1 MDLLTHLENVE
12 PEERPGLS
20 EQLAEY
26 IRDNVIGASET
37 FLGPFGRRKLVY
49 ADYIASG
56 RSLKFIEDF
65 IIAEVNNWEEQKAC
79 TYKVGP
85 KIPTWV

>member
-1 MDLLTHLENVE
+1 MDLLANVE
-12 PEERPGLS
+12 PEGPPGQS

-26 IRDNVIGASET
+26 IRENVIGAGQT

-65 IIAEVNNWEEQKAC
+65 IIDEVNYGGC
-79 TYKVGP
+79 SDYFL
-85 KIPTWV
+85 